1 MKPQAT
7 ITQSESVFHVSY
19 EENDQTLEVEQ
30 AFDSYE
36 QALDFILEQGWQL
49 KREKQKDSLHVETRF
64 IKP

>member
-1 MKPQAT
+1 MKPQAS
-7 ITQSESVFHVSY
+7 ITQSESGFHISY
-19 EENDQTLEVEQ
+19 EENGQLKQAEQ
-30 AFDSYE
+30 AFESYE

>member
-19 EENDQTLEVEQ
+19 EENGQTLAIEQ

-36 QALDFILEQGWQL
+36 QALEFILEQGWQL